1 MDNEWKN
8 SLRERFSD
16 YAAPEPEGLWE
27 GIEQGL
33 AGKPRRK
40 MLPVWIV
47 SGLAA
52 AAAVALGVFLQPEK
66 TPETPD
72 LQRQATLA
80 ESVQA
85 EPVDAVVEPAETTDD
100 FGALTSSASEIAP
113 GASTSS
119 ATGSKSVPFAVAS
132 RQTLLAEAG
141 VVKANPVSPIDG
153 MKTGFESITATV
165 EMGEKLSK
173 EELDACSQS
182 MTEVALKKAAE
193 QTGKDREEWTV
204 IAVPDQVG
212 HDGHAEQDDQVG
224 HDNQG
229 VLTGQV
235 ASRDMMPTNKR
246 KRFSISAYGNGG
258 QASSEQMQGYG
269 MNRTGEYLGT
279 RATGSN
285 VKNDV
290 SGLMRT
296 LASNRASS
304 FEAHHAAPLRVGVT
318 AAWALTPHLS
328 LVSGLNWTY
337 LNSEFEE
344 TANPIR
350 TVTSQDLGYLG
361 VPLRLETAFNVWR
374 GLWLSAGVGGM
385 VETGLLSS
393 SRTRTWVDG
402 QVAEAVENP
411 APDMGGLLWSLG
423 ATAGAEYRY
432 SPSFGI
438 YFNPGIEYHFDN
450 GAEVRSAYTE
460 KPLHWNVNLGVR
472 FHFGN

>member
-16 YAAPEPEGLWE
+16 YASPEPEGLWE
-27 GIEQGL
+27 GIEQGI

-40 MLPVWIV
+40 MLPVWIA

-52 AAAVALGVFLQPEK
+52 AAAVALVVFLHPEK
-66 TPETPD
+66 TLETPG
-72 LQRQATLA
+72 LQKQATLA
-80 ESVQA
+80 QSVA
-85 EPVDAVVEPAETTDD
+85 EPAVVDTT
-100 FGALTSSASEIAP
+100 ATSSPAP
-113 GASTSS
+113 TTPSS
-119 ATGSKSVPFAVAS
+119 PAATGDLEAATGSKSVPFAVAS

-153 MKTGFESITATV
+153 MKTGFESITAMV

-173 EELDACSQS
+173 EELDAWSQS
-182 MTEVALKKAAE
+182 MTEEALKKAAE

-212 HDGHAEQDDQVG
+212 HDDQD
-224 HDNQG
+224 
-229 VLTGQV
+229 VLTHEGP
-235 ASRDMMPTNKR
+235 ASELIPDNPR
-246 KRFSISAYGNGG
+246 KLFSIGAYGNGG
-258 QASSEQMQGYG
+258 QASKEQLQGYG

-318 AAWALTPHLS
+318 AAWELTPHLN

-344 TANPIR
+344 TASPIR
-350 TVTSQDLGYLG
+350 TVVGQDLGYLG
-361 VPLRLETAFNVWR
+361 IPLRLETAFNVWK

-385 VETGLLSS
+385 VEKGLLSS
-393 SRTRTWVDG
+393 SWTNTWVDG
-402 QVAEAVENP
+402 QKAETVKNP
-411 APDMGGLLWSLG
+411 KPDTGGLLWSVG
-423 ATAGAEYRY
+423 ANAGAEYRF
-432 SPSFGI
+432 SPSFGL
-438 YFNPGIEYHFDN
+438 YFTPGVEYHFDN
-450 GAEVRSAYTE
+450 GSEVRSAYTE

>member
-16 YAAPEPEGLWE
+16 YASPEPEGLWE
-27 GIEQGL
+27 GIEQGM

-52 AAAVALGVFLQPEK
+52 AAAVALAVFLHPEK
-66 TPETPD
+66 TLETPD
-72 LQRQATLA
+72 LQKQATLA
-80 ESVQA
+80 KSVQA
-85 EPVDAVVEPAETTDD
+85 EPVVVDTA
-100 FGALTSSASEIAP
+100 ATSSPA
-113 GASTSS
+113 
-119 ATGSKSVPFAVAS
+119 ATGDLQAAPASKSDPFAVVS
-132 RQTLLAEAG
+132 RQTLLAEAEP
-141 VVKANPVSPIDG
+141 VESVPVS
-153 MKTGFESITATV
+153 EETV
-165 EMGEKLSK
+165 P
-173 EELDACSQS
+173 DAVNDRHSR
-182 MTEVALKKAAE
+182 L
-193 QTGKDREEWTV
+193 DRESVAGQETSV
-204 IAVPDQVG
+204 TEKKEVKEMPDRVV
-212 HDGHAEQDDQVG
+212 HDDQVG
-224 HDNQG
+224 QA
-229 VLTGQV
+229 GQV
-235 ASRDMMPTNKR
+235 PSSDRIPAKNR
-246 KRFSISAYGNGG
+246 KRFSIGAYGNGG

-296 LASNRASS
+296 LASNRASN

-318 AAWALTPHLS
+318 AAWELTPHLN

-344 TANPIR
+344 TASPIR
-350 TVTSQDLGYLG
+350 TVVGQDLGYLG
-361 VPLRLETAFNVWR
+361 VPLRLEAGFHVWK
-374 GLWLSAGVGGM
+374 GLWLSAGAGGM
-385 VETGLLSS
+385 VEKGLLSS
-393 SRTRTWVDG
+393 SWTNTWVDG
-402 QVAEAVENP
+402 QMAETIKNP
-411 APDMGGLLWSLG
+411 KPDTGGLLWSVG
-423 ATAGAEYRY
+423 ATAGAEYRF
-432 SPSFGI
+432 SPSLGL
-438 YFNPGIEYHFDN
+438 YFTPGIEYHFDN

>member
-16 YAAPEPEGLWE
+16 YASPEPEGLWE
-27 GIEQGL
+27 GIEQGM

-52 AAAVALGVFLQPEK
+52 AAAVALAVFLHPEK
-66 TPETPD
+66 TLETPD
-72 LQRQATLA
+72 LQKQATLA

-85 EPVDAVVEPAETTDD
+85 EPVVVDTA
-100 FGALTSSASEIAP
+100 ATSSPALAAP
-113 GASTSS
+113 A
-119 ATGSKSVPFAVAS
+119 SKSDPFAVVS
-132 RQTLLAEAG
+132 RQTLLAEAEP
-141 VVKANPVSPIDG
+141 VESVPVS
-153 MKTGFESITATV
+153 EETV
-165 EMGEKLSK
+165 PDAVNDPQSR
-173 EELDACSQS
+173 LDKQRHSR
-182 MTEVALKKAAE
+182 L
-193 QTGKDREEWTV
+193 DRES
-204 IAVPDQVG
+204 AVEQEISVAEKKEVSEMPDRVG
-212 HDGHAEQDDQVG
+212 HDDQVG
-224 HDNQG
+224 QA
-229 VLTGQV
+229 GQV
-235 ASRDMMPTNKR
+235 PSSDRIPAKNR
-246 KRFSISAYGNGG
+246 KRFSIGAYGNGG

-318 AAWALTPHLS
+318 AAWELTPHLN

-344 TANPIR
+344 TASPIR
-350 TVTSQDLGYLG
+350 TVVGQDLGYLG
-361 VPLRLETAFNVWR
+361 VPLRLETAFNVWK
-374 GLWLSAGVGGM
+374 GLWLSAGAGGM
-385 VETGLLSS
+385 VEKGLLSS
-393 SRTRTWVDG
+393 SSTNTWVDG
-402 QVAEAVENP
+402 QMAETIKNP
-411 APDMGGLLWSLG
+411 KPDTGGLLWSVG
-423 ATAGAEYRY
+423 ATAGAEYRF
-432 SPSFGI
+432 SPSLGL
-438 YFNPGIEYHFDN
+438 YFTPGIEYHFDN

>member
-16 YAAPEPEGLWE
+16 YASPEPEGLWE
-27 GIEQGL
+27 GIEQGM

-40 MLPVWIV
+40 MRPVWIV

-52 AAAVALGVFLQPEK
+52 AAAVALAVFLHPEK
-66 TPETPD
+66 TLETPD
-72 LQRQATLA
+72 LQKQATLA

-85 EPVDAVVEPAETTDD
+85 EPVVVDTA
-100 FGALTSSASEIAP
+100 ATSSPALAAP
-113 GASTSS
+113 A
-119 ATGSKSVPFAVAS
+119 SKSDPFAVVS
-132 RQTLLAEAG
+132 RQTLLAEAEP
-141 VVKANPVSPIDG
+141 VESVPVSG
-153 MKTGFESITATV
+153 ETV
-165 EMGEKLSK
+165 P
-173 EELDACSQS
+173 DAVNDRHSR
-182 MTEVALKKAAE
+182 L
-193 QTGKDREEWTV
+193 DRESVAGQETSV
-204 IAVPDQVG
+204 TEKKEVSEMPDRVG
-212 HDGHAEQDDQVG
+212 HDDQVG
-224 HDNQG
+224 QA
-229 VLTGQV
+229 GQV
-235 ASRDMMPTNKR
+235 PSSDRIPAKNR
-246 KRFSISAYGNGG
+246 KRFSIGAYGNGG

-296 LASNRASS
+296 LASNRASN

-318 AAWALTPHLS
+318 AAWELTPHLN

-344 TANPIR
+344 TASPIR
-350 TVTSQDLGYLG
+350 TVVGQDLGYLG
-361 VPLRLETAFNVWR
+361 VPLRLETAFNVWK
-374 GLWLSAGVGGM
+374 GLWLSAGAGGM
-385 VETGLLSS
+385 VEKGLLSS
-393 SRTRTWVDG
+393 SWTNTWVDG
-402 QVAEAVENP
+402 QMAETIKNP
-411 APDMGGLLWSLG
+411 KPDTGGLLWSVG
-423 ATAGAEYRY
+423 ATAGAEYRF
-432 SPSFGI
+432 SPSLGL
-438 YFNPGIEYHFDN
+438 YFTPGIEYHFDN

>member
-1 MDNEWKN
+1 MDNEWKK

-16 YAAPEPEGLWE
+16 YASPEPEGLWE
-27 GIEQGL
+27 GIEQGI

-52 AAAVALGVFLQPEK
+52 AAAVALVVFLHPEK
-66 TPETPD
+66 TLETPD
-72 LQRQATLA
+72 LQKQATLA
-80 ESVQA
+80 QSVDESAQA
-85 EPVDAVVEPAETTDD
+85 TEMREV
-100 FGALTSSASEIAP
+100 F
-113 GASTSS
+113 GASTSAAS
-119 ATGSKSVPFAVAS
+119 ENEPVAKPAEAPASKSVPFAVAS
-132 RQTLLAEAG
+132 RQTLLADAG

-173 EELDACSQS
+173 EELDAWFQS
-182 MTEVALKKAAE
+182 MTEEALKKAAE

-204 IAVPDQVG
+204 TEMPDQVG
-212 HDGHAEQDDQVG
+212 HDDDMIP
-224 HDNQG
+224 DN
-229 VLTGQV
+229 
-235 ASRDMMPTNKR
+235 PR
-246 KRFSISAYGNGG
+246 KRFSIGAYGNGG
-258 QASSEQMQGYG
+258 QASKEQLQGYG
-269 MNRTGEYLGT
+269 MNRTGQYLGT

-296 LASNRASS
+296 LASNRAST

-318 AAWALTPHLS
+318 AAWELTPHLN

-344 TANPIR
+344 TASPIR
-350 TVTSQDLGYLG
+350 SVVAQDLGYLG
-361 VPLRLETAFNVWR
+361 VPLRLEAGFNVWK
-374 GLWLSAGVGGM
+374 GLWLSAGAGGM
-385 VETGLLSS
+385 VEKGLLSS
-393 SRTRTWVDG
+393 SSTQTWVDG
-402 QVAEAVENP
+402 QITETLKNP
-411 APDMGGLLWSLG
+411 KPDTGGLLWSVG
-423 ATAGAEYRY
+423 ATAGAEYRF
-432 SPSFGI
+432 SPSLGL
-438 YFNPGIEYHFDN
+438 YLTPGVEYHFDN

>member
-16 YAAPEPEGLWE
+16 YASPEPEGLWE
-27 GIEQGL
+27 GIEQGM

-40 MLPVWIV
+40 MLPVWIA

-52 AAAVALGVFLQPEK
+52 AAAVALVVFLHPEK
-66 TPETPD
+66 ALETPG
-72 LQRQATLA
+72 LQKQATLA

-85 EPVDAVVEPAETTDD
+85 EPVVVDTAT
-100 FGALTSSASEIAP
+100 TSSP
-113 GASTSS
+113 ASTGDLK
-119 ATGSKSVPFAVAS
+119 AVPASKSVPFAVAS
-132 RQTLLAEAG
+132 RQTLLAEAEPAAS
-141 VVKANPVSPIDG
+141 VPVP
-153 MKTGFESITATV
+153 EETV
-165 EMGEKLSK
+165 P
-173 EELDACSQS
+173 DAVNDRHSR
-182 MTEVALKKAAE
+182 L
-193 QTGKDREEWTV
+193 DRESMVEQEASVTEKKEV
-204 IAVPDQVG
+204 SEMPDLVG
-212 HDGHAEQDDQVG
+212 HDDQVERDDRG
-224 HDNQG
+224 A
-229 VLTGQV
+229 LTAQV
-235 ASRDMMPTNKR
+235 PASEIIPASKR
-246 KRFSISAYGNGG
+246 KRFSIGAYGNGG
-258 QASSEQMQGYG
+258 QASKEQLQGYG

-290 SGLMRT
+290 GGLMRT

-318 AAWALTPHLS
+318 AAWELAPHLN

-350 TVTSQDLGYLG
+350 TVVGQDLGYLG
-361 VPLRLETAFNVWR
+361 VPLRLETAFNVWK
-374 GLWLSAGVGGM
+374 GLWLSAGAGGM
-385 VETGLLSS
+385 VEKGLLSS
-393 SRTRTWVDG
+393 SWTNTWVDG
-402 QVAEAVENP
+402 QVAETVKNP
-411 APDMGGLLWSLG
+411 KPDTGGLLWSVG
-423 ATAGAEYRY
+423 ATAGAEYRF
-432 SPSFGI
+432 SPSFGL
-438 YFNPGIEYHFDN
+438 YFTPGVEYHFDN

>member
-16 YAAPEPEGLWE
+16 YASPEPEGLWE
-27 GIEQGL
+27 GIEQGM

-52 AAAVALGVFLQPEK
+52 AAAVALAVFLHPEK
-66 TPETPD
+66 TLETPD
-72 LQRQATLA
+72 LQKQATLA

-85 EPVDAVVEPAETTDD
+85 EPVVVDTA
-100 FGALTSSASEIAP
+100 ATSSPALAAP
-113 GASTSS
+113 A
-119 ATGSKSVPFAVAS
+119 SKSDPFAVVS
-132 RQTLLAEAG
+132 RQTLLAEAEP
-141 VVKANPVSPIDG
+141 VESVPVS
-153 MKTGFESITATV
+153 EETV
-165 EMGEKLSK
+165 P
-173 EELDACSQS
+173 DAVNDPQS
-182 MTEVALKKAAE
+182 RL
-193 QTGKDREEWTV
+193 DRESVAGQETSV
-204 IAVPDQVG
+204 TEKKEVSEMPDRVG
-212 HDGHAEQDDQVG
+212 HDDQVG
-224 HDNQG
+224 QA
-229 VLTGQV
+229 GQV
-235 ASRDMMPTNKR
+235 PSSDRIPAKNR
-246 KRFSISAYGNGG
+246 KRFSIGAYGNGG

-296 LASNRASS
+296 LASNRASN

-318 AAWALTPHLS
+318 AAWELTPHLN

-344 TANPIR
+344 TASPIR
-350 TVTSQDLGYLG
+350 TVVGQDLGYLG
-361 VPLRLETAFNVWR
+361 VPLRLEAGFHVWK
-374 GLWLSAGVGGM
+374 GLWLSAGAGGM
-385 VETGLLSS
+385 VEKGLLSS
-393 SRTRTWVDG
+393 SWTNTWVDG
-402 QVAEAVENP
+402 QMAETIKNP
-411 APDMGGLLWSLG
+411 KPDTGGLLWSVG
-423 ATAGAEYRY
+423 ATAGAEYRF
-432 SPSFGI
+432 SPSLGL
-438 YFNPGIEYHFDN
+438 YFTPGIEYHFDN

>member
-16 YAAPEPEGLWE
+16 YASPEPEGLWE
-27 GIEQGL
+27 GIEQGM

-52 AAAVALGVFLQPEK
+52 AAAVALAVFLHPEK
-66 TPETPD
+66 TLETPD
-72 LQRQATLA
+72 LQKQATLA

-85 EPVDAVVEPAETTDD
+85 EPVVVDTA
-100 FGALTSSASEIAP
+100 ATSSPALAAP
-113 GASTSS
+113 A
-119 ATGSKSVPFAVAS
+119 SKSDPFAVVS
-132 RQTLLAEAG
+132 RQTLLAEAEP
-141 VVKANPVSPIDG
+141 VESVPVS
-153 MKTGFESITATV
+153 EETV
-165 EMGEKLSK
+165 P
-173 EELDACSQS
+173 DAVNDPQS
-182 MTEVALKKAAE
+182 RL
-193 QTGKDREEWTV
+193 DRESVAGQETSV
-204 IAVPDQVG
+204 TEKKEVSEMPDRVG
-212 HDGHAEQDDQVG
+212 HDDQVG
-224 HDNQG
+224 QA
-229 VLTGQV
+229 GQV
-235 ASRDMMPTNKR
+235 PSSDRIPAKNR
-246 KRFSISAYGNGG
+246 KRFSIGAYGNGG

-296 LASNRASS
+296 LASNRASN

-318 AAWALTPHLS
+318 AAWELTPHLN

-344 TANPIR
+344 TASPIR
-350 TVTSQDLGYLG
+350 TVVGQDLGYLG
-361 VPLRLETAFNVWR
+361 VPLRLETAFNVWK
-374 GLWLSAGVGGM
+374 GLWLSAGAGGM
-385 VETGLLSS
+385 VEKGLLSS
-393 SRTRTWVDG
+393 SWTNTWVDG
-402 QVAEAVENP
+402 QMAETIKNP
-411 APDMGGLLWSLG
+411 KPDTGGLLWSVG
-423 ATAGAEYRY
+423 ATAGAEYRF
-432 SPSFGI
+432 SPSLGL
-438 YFNPGIEYHFDN
+438 YFTPGIEYHFDN

-460 KPLHWNVNLGVR
+460 KPLHWNVNLGMR

>member
-16 YAAPEPEGLWE
+16 YASPEPEGLWE
-27 GIEQGL
+27 GIEQGM

-52 AAAVALGVFLQPEK
+52 AAAVALAVFLHPEK
-66 TPETPD
+66 TLETPD
-72 LQRQATLA
+72 LQKQATLA

-85 EPVDAVVEPAETTDD
+85 EPVVVDTA
-100 FGALTSSASEIAP
+100 ATSSPALAAP
-113 GASTSS
+113 A
-119 ATGSKSVPFAVAS
+119 SKSDPFAVVS
-132 RQTLLAEAG
+132 RQTLLAEAE
-141 VVKANPVSPIDG
+141 PVESVPIS
-153 MKTGFESITATV
+153 EETV
-165 EMGEKLSK
+165 PDAVNDPQSR
-173 EELDACSQS
+173 LDKQRHSR
-182 MTEVALKKAAE
+182 L
-193 QTGKDREEWTV
+193 DRESVAGQETSV
-204 IAVPDQVG
+204 TEKKEVSEMPDRVG
-212 HDGHAEQDDQVG
+212 HDDQVG
-224 HDNQG
+224 QA
-229 VLTGQV
+229 GQV
-235 ASRDMMPTNKR
+235 PSSDRIPAKNR
-246 KRFSISAYGNGG
+246 KRFSIGAYGNGG

-296 LASNRASS
+296 LASNRASN

-318 AAWALTPHLS
+318 AAWELTPHLN

-344 TANPIR
+344 TASPIR
-350 TVTSQDLGYLG
+350 TVVGQDLGYLG
-361 VPLRLETAFNVWR
+361 VPLRLETAFNVWK
-374 GLWLSAGVGGM
+374 GLWLSAGAGGM
-385 VETGLLSS
+385 VEKGLLSS
-393 SRTRTWVDG
+393 SSTNTWVDG
-402 QVAEAVENP
+402 QMAETIKNP
-411 APDMGGLLWSLG
+411 KPDTGGLLWSVG
-423 ATAGAEYRY
+423 ATAGAEYRF
-432 SPSFGI
+432 SPSLGL
-438 YFNPGIEYHFDN
+438 YFTPGIEYHFDN

>member
-16 YAAPEPEGLWE
+16 YASPEPEGLWE
-27 GIEQGL
+27 GIEQGM

-52 AAAVALGVFLQPEK
+52 AAAVALGVFLHPEK
-66 TPETPD
+66 TLETPD
-72 LQRQATLA
+72 LQKQATLA

-85 EPVDAVVEPAETTDD
+85 EPVVVDTAATSSP
-100 FGALTSSASEIAP
+100 ALTT
-113 GASTSS
+113 TSS
-119 ATGSKSVPFAVAS
+119 PAAPASKSDPFAVVS
-132 RQTLLAEAG
+132 RQTLLAEAEP
-141 VVKANPVSPIDG
+141 VESVPVS
-153 MKTGFESITATV
+153 EETV
-165 EMGEKLSK
+165 P
-173 EELDACSQS
+173 DAVNDPQS
-182 MTEVALKKAAE
+182 RL
-193 QTGKDREEWTV
+193 DRESVAGQETSV
-204 IAVPDQVG
+204 TEKKEVSEMPDRVG
-212 HDGHAEQDDQVG
+212 HDDQVG
-224 HDNQG
+224 QA
-229 VLTGQV
+229 GQV
-235 ASRDMMPTNKR
+235 PSSDRIPAKNR
-246 KRFSISAYGNGG
+246 KRFSIGAYGNGG

-296 LASNRASS
+296 LASNRASN

-318 AAWALTPHLS
+318 AAWELTPHLN

-344 TANPIR
+344 TASPIR
-350 TVTSQDLGYLG
+350 TVVGQDLGYLG
-361 VPLRLETAFNVWR
+361 VPLRLETAFNVWK
-374 GLWLSAGVGGM
+374 GLWLSAGAGGM
-385 VETGLLSS
+385 VEKGLLSS
-393 SRTRTWVDG
+393 SSTNTWVDG
-402 QVAEAVENP
+402 QMAETIKNP
-411 APDMGGLLWSLG
+411 KPDTGGLLWSVG
-423 ATAGAEYRY
+423 ATAGAEYRF
-432 SPSFGI
+432 SPSLGL
-438 YFNPGIEYHFDN
+438 YFTPGIEYHFDN